1 MPRHSPSAPPTRSA
15 TPTPRPTPPPTSAP
29 APTPTLHT
37 DGIDAALASAD
48 GNAAVAAVDLTTGLS
63 LDRGDTGHAFVTASI
78 VKVDILATLLL
89 QHQDNGT
96 SLDSDERALARQMIE
111 NSDNDA
117 ATSLFDAVG
126 GASGVDAANQR
137 FGLND
142 TSAGTGGYWGLTT
155 TTARDQLTLLR
166 QVFTSHSHLDRGSRE
181 YLDSLMSS
189 VEPDQAWGVSAAADD
204 GGSFALKNGWL
215 PRSAT
220 GLWVIN
226 SIGEVHRDGHTLL
239 IAALSDDIQS
249 MDGGVGLVQRVATA
263 VGSAFD

>member
-1 MPRHSPSAPPTRSA
+1 MPRHSPSA
-15 TPTPRPTPPPTSAP
+15 TPTPRPTPTPSPTP
-29 APTPTLHT
+29 TPTPTPTLRA
-37 DGIDAALASAD
+37 DGVDAALASAD
-48 GNAAVAAVDLTTGLS
+48 GHAAVAAVDLSTGLA

-96 SLDSDERALARQMIE
+96 SLDSDERALAQQMIE

-137 FGLND
+137 FGLTD

-166 QVFTSHSHLDRGSRE
+166 QVFTSHSHLDSDSRE

-189 VEPDQAWGVSAAADD
+189 VEPDQTWGVSAAAD
-204 GGSFALKNGWL
+204 GGSYALKNGWL

-226 SIGEVHRDGHTLL
+226 SIGEVRRDGHTLL
-239 IAALSDDIQS
+239 IAALSDDNPS
-249 MDGGVGLVQRVATA
+249 MDGGVSLVQRVASA